1 MCLLSDFFLLI
12 FIGSYTLWP
21 KYTLNDVI
29 TPPSEVCTDRH
40 EAEQRDVLSEDER
53 DLESTGFN
61 TTAVYCYNRVH
72 GRKMLFVN
80 PTDLRRKTT
89 NSNHD

>member
-40 EAEQRDVLSEDER
+40 EAEQRDRLREDER
-53 DLESTGFN
+53 DLGIHWVQHYSC
-61 TTAVYCYNRVH
+61 V
-72 GRKMLFVN
+72 L
-80 PTDLRRKTT
+80 LQ
-89 NSNHD
+89 